1 VILTVA
7 LPELT
12 NSNLRDALF
21 SPRAVAIV
29 GQSDDATKAAGRPLK
44 FLRRIGY
51 AGRVYAINP
60 RRDTVLGERAWP
72 ALAALPEPPE
82 HAYIVTPTEAAVAA
96 VEECGALGVKVATV
110 LADGFAEAGAE
121 GIVRE
126 ARLRETCARTG
137 IRIVGPSSLG
147 VVDLRTRVMLTANA
161 AFDEKD
167 FPLGRIFAA
176 SHSGSMIGALM
187 SRGKARGTGFA
198 GFVSVGNEVDL
209 SLGEIC
215 AATLDDPDID
225 GYMLFLETMR
235 HADTLRRF
243 ALSAA
248 ERGKPI
254 IAYKLGRSDAARELA
269 VSHTGA
275 LAGEDD
281 VADQFLK
288 SCGIAR
294 VDTLEGLIEGL
305 PLLSRVPVA
314 ARGGRKRVGV
324 VTTTAGGA
332 TMVVD
337 PLASRGVTIEPAS
350 AATMARLAA
359 AGIEVKPARLID
371 LTIAGARYE
380 TMKATLDI
388 LTAAPEFDL
397 VLAVIGS
404 SARSQPETTVRPI
417 IDSAGTARPL
427 AAFVVPEAPE
437 ALAMLSR
444 AGVPNFRTPEAC
456 ADAVAAALSRQ
467 PPRPLPA
474 RPAARA
480 ASSGPMLDELAAG
493 ALLDRLGIARAPSVA
508 LEVGIAEAP
517 PLPFPYPVAVKVL
530 CAEIAHKTDVGGVA
544 LGVADG
550 EALLAAIQ
558 KIAATVA
565 ERKPDARIARVLVQ
579 PMVSGLGEVLL
590 GYRVDRDVGA
600 LIMVAAG
607 GVLTEIARDRSLRLA
622 PVDLATA
629 HEMIAEVRSL
639 TALAGYRGRP
649 AGDLDALAHAIVALS
664 QLAGDASIAEAE
676 SNPLIVRPAGEG
688 VVAVDA
694 LVKLAGNA

>member
-350 AATMARLAA
+350 AATLARLAA

-676 SNPLIVRPAGEG
+676 INPLIVRPAGEG

>member
-350 AATMARLAA
+350 AATLARLAA

-508 LEVGIAEAP
+508 LEVGIAKAP
-517 PLPFPYPVAVKVL
+517 PLPFAYPVAVKVL

-544 LGVADG
+544 LGVGDG

-565 ERKPDARIARVLVQ
+565 ERKPGARVARVLVQ

-607 GVLTEIARDRSLRLA
+607 GVLTEIARDRSLRL
-622 PVDLATA
+622 PPIDLATA

-649 AGDLDALAHAIVALS
+649 AGDLDALARAIVALS
-664 QLAGDASIAEAE
+664 QLASDVSIAEAE
-676 SNPLIVRPAGEG
+676 INPLIVRPAGEG

>member
-1 VILTVA
+1 VKVA

-21 SPRAVAIV
+21 SPRSVAIV
-29 GQSDDATKAAGRPLK
+29 GQSDDASKAAGRPLK

-51 AGRVYAINP
+51 AGRVYPINP
-60 RRDTVLGERAWP
+60 RRETVLGERAWP

-82 HAYIVTPTEAAVAA
+82 HAYIVTPTQAAVAA

-121 GIVRE
+121 GMARE
-126 ARLRETCARTG
+126 TRLRETCARTG

-281 VADQFLK
+281 VANQFLR

-294 VDTLEGLIEGL
+294 VDTLEGLIEGP
-305 PLLSRVPVA
+305 PLLSRVPAA

-337 PLASRGVTIEPAS
+337 PLASRGVTVEPAS
-350 AATMARLAA
+350 TATLARIAA
-359 AGIEVKPARLID
+359 AGIEVKPARLVD

-404 SARSQPETTVRPI
+404 SARSQPEITVRPI
-417 IDSAGTARPL
+417 IDSAGAARPL
-427 AAFVVPEAPE
+427 AAFVVPDAPE

-456 ADAVAAALSRQ
+456 ADAIAAALSRQ

-474 RPAARA
+474 RSAAPV
-480 ASSGPMLDELAAG
+480 ASNGPVLDELAAS

-508 LEVGIAEAP
+508 LEVGIARAP
-517 PLPFPYPVAVKVL
+517 PLPFAYPVAVKVL

-544 LGVADG
+544 LGVVDG
-550 EALLAAIQ
+550 EALIAAIQ
-558 KIAATVA
+558 NIAATVA
-565 ERKPDARIARVLVQ
+565 ERRPGARVGRVLVQ

-600 LIMVAAG
+600 LIMVASG

-622 PVDLATA
+622 PIDLATA

-639 TALAGYRGRP
+639 MALAGYRGRP
-649 AGDLDALAHAIVALS
+649 AGDFDALARAMVALS
-664 QLAGDASIAEAE
+664 QLADDASIAEAE
-676 SNPLIVRPAGEG
+676 INPLIVRPAGEG

>member
-1 VILTVA
+1 MIVTVA
-7 LPELT
+7 LPGLT
-12 NSNLRDALF
+12 NSNLREALI
-21 SPRAVAIV
+21 SPRSVAIV
-29 GQSDDATKAAGRPLK
+29 GQSDDASKAAGRPLK

-51 AGRVYAINP
+51 AGRVYPINP

-82 HAYIVTPTEAAVAA
+82 HAYIVTPTQAAVAA

-121 GIVRE
+121 GIARE

-281 VADQFLK
+281 VADQFLR

-305 PLLSRVPVA
+305 PLLSRVPAA

-337 PLASRGVTIEPAS
+337 PLASRGVTVEPAS
-350 AATMARLAA
+350 TATLARLAA
-359 AGIEVKPARLID
+359 AGIEVKPARLVD

-404 SARSQPETTVRPI
+404 SARSQPEITVRPI
-417 IDSAGTARPL
+417 IDSAGAARPL
-427 AAFVVPEAPE
+427 AAFVVPDAPE
-437 ALAMLSR
+437 ALAMLSH

-456 ADAVAAALSRQ
+456 ADAIAAALSRQ

-474 RPAARA
+474 RSAALV
-480 ASSGPMLDELAAG
+480 ASNGPVLDELAAG
-493 ALLDRLGIARAPSVA
+493 ALLDRLGIARAPSIA
-508 LEVGIAEAP
+508 LEVGIARAP
-517 PLPFPYPVAVKVL
+517 PLPFAYPVAVKVL

-558 KIAATVA
+558 KVAATVA
-565 ERKPDARIARVLVQ
+565 KRRPGTRLARVLVQ

-600 LIMVAAG
+600 LIMVASG

-622 PVDLATA
+622 PIDLATA

-639 TALAGYRGRP
+639 MALAGYRGRP
-649 AGDLDALAHAIVALS
+649 AGDFDALARAMVALS
-664 QLAGDASIAEAE
+664 QLADDASIAEAE
-676 SNPLIVRPAGEG
+676 INPLIVRPAGEG